1 MQWLIY
7 LSAYSGF
14 EILLFIASTVLAVL
28 LFGCLVV
35 WLLIDKMSL
44 IFGYLL
50 LQSQLLGHFRSC
62 CFSKHCPK
70 GPRSCDCWYFWIWLW
85 AWRLVS
91 LQVVCWLVI
100 QWKSVFFWICC
111 VGYMFLD
118 LFRLL
123 FTNVAAQQYFGW
135 VLVWLVVKL
144 HCIGV

>member
-70 GPRSCDCWYFWIWLW
+70 GPRSCDCWYCGHGAWLVYKLFVDW
-85 AWRLVS
+85 LFNGIGFF
-91 LQVVCWLVI
+91 LNLLCWLRVPWFVSFI
-100 QWKSVFFWICC
+100 IYKCSCSTVLWLSFSL
-111 VGYMFLD
+111 VG
-118 LFRLL
+118 
-123 FTNVAAQQYFGW
+123 G
-135 VLVWLVVKL
+135 
-144 HCIGV
+144 